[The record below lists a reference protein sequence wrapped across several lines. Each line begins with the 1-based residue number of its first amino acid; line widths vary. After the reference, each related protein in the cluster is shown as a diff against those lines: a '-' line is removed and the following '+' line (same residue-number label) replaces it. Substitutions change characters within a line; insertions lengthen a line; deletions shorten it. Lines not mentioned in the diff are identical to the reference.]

1 MSLISIIT
9 PSFNSSNFIEQSIT
23 SVISQT
29 FKDWELLIV
38 DDYSNDN
45 SIKIIEKFTK
55 IDNRIKLISLDE
67 NVGAA
72 EARNIA
78 IRKAKGRF
86 IAFLDSDDV
95 WKNDKLEKQLNFM
108 QSKGFAFTFT
118 AYQPMTEDGKMMH
131 SIISAPEYMT
141 YKSYLRNTI
150 IGCLTVMIDREKTG
164 HFEMPN
170 IRSSH
175 DMALWLNLMKRG
187 FNAYGLN
194 EILAYYRIV
203 SSSNTAK
210 KWKAA
215 KEVWEVY
222 RKIENLSFIYS
233 SFNFIGYVYNA
244 VKKRM

>member
-29 FKDWELLIV
+29 FKDWELLVV
-38 DDYSNDN
+38 DDCSNDN
-45 SIKIIEKFTK
+45 SIKKIEKFTE

-95 WKNDKLEKQLNFM
+95 WKNDKLEKQLDFM

-118 AYQPMTEDGKMMH
+118 AYQPMTEDGKMMR
-131 SIISAPEYMT
+131 SIIAAPEYMT

-164 HFEMPN
+164 DFEMPN

-194 EILAYYRIV
+194 ESLAYYRIV

-222 RKIENLSFIYS
+222 RNVEKLSLIYS
-233 SFNFIGYVYNA
+233 IFNFIGYVYNA
-244 VKKRM
+244 IKKRM

>member
-1 MSLISIIT
+1 MQKVSIIT
-9 PSFNSSNFIEQSIT
+9 PSFNSSNFIEQCIT

-29 FKDWELLIV
+29 FKDWELLVV
-38 DDYSNDN
+38 DDCSNDN
-45 SIKIIEKFTK
+45 SIEIIEKFTE
-55 IDNRIKLISLDE
+55 IDNRIKLISLE
-67 NVGAA
+67 KNVGAA

-95 WKNDKLEKQLNFM
+95 WKNDKLEKQLDFM

-118 AYQPMTEDGKMMH
+118 AYQPMTEDGKMMR
-131 SIISAPEYMT
+131 SIIAAPEYMT

-164 HFEMPN
+164 DFEMPN

-194 EILAYYRIV
+194 ESLAYYRIV

-222 RKIENLSFIYS
+222 RNVEKLSLIYS
-233 SFNFIGYVYNA
+233 IFNFIGYVFNA

>member
-9 PSFNSSNFIEQSIT
+9 PSFNSSKVIEQSIT

-29 FKDWELLIV
+29 FKDWELLVV
-38 DDYSNDN
+38 DDCSNDN
-45 SIKIIEKFTK
+45 SIKKIEKFTE

-95 WKNDKLEKQLNFM
+95 WKNDKLEKQLDFM

-118 AYQPMTEDGKMMH
+118 AYQPMTEDGKMMR

-164 HFEMPN
+164 DFEMPN

-194 EILAYYRIV
+194 ESLAYYRIV

-222 RKIENLSFIYS
+222 RNVEKLSLIYS
-233 SFNFIGYVYNA
+233 IFNFIGYVYNA
-244 VKKRM
+244 VKKRI

>member
-1 MSLISIIT
+1 MPKVSIIT
-9 PSFNSSNFIEQSIT
+9 PSFNSSNFIEHSIK

-29 FKDWELLIV
+29 FKDWELLVV
-38 DDYSNDN
+38 DDNSNDN
-45 SIKIIEKFTK
+45 SLELIEKFTE
-55 IDNRIKLISLDE
+55 IDNRIKLISLDK

-86 IAFLDSDDV
+86 IAFLDSDDL
-95 WKNDKLEKQLNFM
+95 WKNNKLEKQLEFM
-108 QSKGFAFTFT
+108 KCKGFAFTFT
-118 AYQPMTEDGKMMH
+118 AYKPMTEDGEMKF
-131 SIISAPEYMT
+131 STISAPECMT
-141 YKSYLRNTI
+141 YRSYLRNTI

-164 HFEMPN
+164 DFEMPN

-175 DMALWLNLMKRG
+175 DMALWLHLMKKG

-194 EILAYYRIV
+194 ESLAYYRIV

-222 RKIENLSFIYS
+222 RNVEKLSFIYS
-233 SFNFIGYVYNA
+233 VFNFIGYVYNA
-244 VKKRM
+244 VKKRI

>member
-1 MSLISIIT
+1 MPKVSIIT

-29 FKDWELLIV
+29 FKDWELLVV
-38 DDYSNDN
+38 DDCSNDN
-45 SIKIIEKFTK
+45 SIKKIEKFTE

-95 WKNDKLEKQLNFM
+95 WKNDKLEKQLDFM
-108 QSKGFAFTFT
+108 QSKSFAFTFT
-118 AYQPMTEDGKMMH
+118 AYQLMTEDGKMIR
-131 SIISAPEYMT
+131 SIIAAPEYMT

-194 EILAYYRIV
+194 ESLAYYRIV

-222 RKIENLSFIYS
+222 RNVEKLSLIYS
-233 SFNFIGYVYNA
+233 IFNFIGYVYNA

>member
-1 MSLISIIT
+1 MPKVSIIT
-9 PSFNSSNFIEQSIT
+9 PSYNSILYINESIQ

-29 FKDWELLIV
+29 FKDWELLVV
-38 DDYSNDN
+38 DDNSNDN
-45 SIKIIEKFTK
+45 SVNTIKKFTQIEK
-55 IDNRIKLISLDE
+55 RIKLISLDK

-86 IAFLDSDDV
+86 IAFLDSDDL
-95 WKNDKLEKQLNFM
+95 WKNDKLEKQLKFM
-108 QSKGFAFTFT
+108 ESNEYAFTFT
-118 AYQPMTEDGKMMH
+118 AYQPITEDGEIKR

-164 HFEMPN
+164 DFVMPN

-175 DMALWLNLMKRG
+175 DMALWLFLMKKG

-194 EILAYYRIV
+194 ESLAYYRIV
-203 SSSNTAK
+203 PSSNTAK

-215 KEVWEVY
+215 KEVWAVY
-222 RKIENLSFIYS
+222 RNVENLSFIYS
-233 SFNFIGYVYNA
+233 LFNFIGYVYNA
-244 VKKRM
+244 VKKRI